1 MHSVYSAC
9 GALEAAA
16 SPTVMFGARLCG
28 GRVRKAVAAVLGGTA
43 IGLVVAD
50 PLGPV
55 ALCQRKTFAQ
65 RIVDINTRLEEIEI
79 AAEKRKGG
87 RLISVGEALIDFIP
101 GDDGRF
107 QPLCGGAPFNVALT
121 MARLEA
127 PSVFLSNVSSDMFG
141 DKICA
146 ELANDGVDLS
156 LVQRVSDP
164 STLAFVKLE
173 KGADPQYAFFFNQA
187 ADRSLTADTL
197 PSLPADTSALHLSLG
212 AITLEVEP
220 VSSAFYRLF
229 SEKRASI
236 FSSFDPNIRGK
247 MIPDGAA
254 YRQLLLHRWVPLFD
268 LIKVSDADLAF
279 LYGQHEEALDID
291 AIADEW
297 LSASNGG
304 LSLLLVT
311 RGAKGTVAYR
321 PNRSG
326 KVVEVALGPVEVQD
340 TVGAG
345 DSFQGAFLV
354 SLRSKGKLEKGE
366 LAKMSD
372 ADVEDSLRFAA
383 RVAAVTCTRAG
394 CDPPTLAEMH

>member
-1 MHSVYSAC
+1 MHSERQPC
-9 GALEAAA
+9 R
-16 SPTVMFGARLCG
+16 ARPQHRRLDL
-28 GRVRKAVAAVLGGTA
+28 VRTHVT
-43 IGLVVAD
+43 
-50 PLGPV
+50 
-55 ALCQRKTFAQ
+55 
-65 RIVDINTRLEEIEI
+65 NTKQTTI
-79 AAEKRKGG
+79 AAKATYG

-107 QPLCGGAPFNVALT
+107 QPLCGGAPFNVARV
-121 MARLEA
+121 MSRLEA

-229 SEKRASI
+229 SENRASI
-236 FSSFDPNIRGK
+236 FSSFDPNIRDK

-254 YRQLLLHRWVPLFD
+254 YRRLLLHRWVPLFD
-268 LIKVSDADLAF
+268 LIKVSDADLAY
-279 LYGQHEEALDID
+279 LYGQSEEALDID
-291 AIADEW
+291 AIADKW

-311 RGAKGTVAYR
+311 RGARAQWHTGQT
-321 PNRSG
+321 G
-326 KVVEVALGPVEVQD
+326 
-340 TVGAG
+340 
-345 DSFQGAFLV
+345 
-354 SLRSKGKLEKGE
+354 
-366 LAKMSD
+366 
-372 ADVEDSLRFAA
+372 AA
-383 RVAAVTCTRAG
+383 RWSRWRW
-394 CDPPTLAEMH
+394 TLWRCRTQSAQETAFRGRSWSLCARKASWRRGNWQR